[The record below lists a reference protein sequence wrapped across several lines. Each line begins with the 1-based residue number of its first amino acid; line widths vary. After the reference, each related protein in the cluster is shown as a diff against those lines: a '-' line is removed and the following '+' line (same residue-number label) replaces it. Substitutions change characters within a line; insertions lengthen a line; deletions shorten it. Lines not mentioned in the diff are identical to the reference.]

1 MYTFDRLEY
10 ERFTESLRLQLDQAA
25 WTAGWAAGRAM
36 SLKEAVAYALSDD
49 N

>member
-1 MYTFDRLEY
+1 MLIFDRLEH
-10 ERFTESLRLQLDQAA
+10 ERFLDGLRLQLDQAA
-25 WTAGWAAGRAM
+25 WAAGWAAGRAM